1 MKFACLLG
9 DVTLE
14 VRSYIHRGR
23 EGGAWC
29 GKVRLSYH
37 RLPKLTCIRIIYVL
51 SLYAHWMLRKVF
63 CAQNRKFIDLEE
75 SLLPTALHLLDVG
88 LPLAHSAQGHHT
100 FIDNTL

>member
-1 MKFACLLG
+1 MVWEG
-9 DVTLE
+9 E
-14 VRSYIHRGR
+14 V
-23 EGGAWC
+23 
-29 GKVRLSYH
+29 V
-37 RLPKLTCIRIIYVL
+37 LPQITQTNLHTYIIYVL

-88 LPLAHSAQGHHT
+88 LPLARSAQGHHT